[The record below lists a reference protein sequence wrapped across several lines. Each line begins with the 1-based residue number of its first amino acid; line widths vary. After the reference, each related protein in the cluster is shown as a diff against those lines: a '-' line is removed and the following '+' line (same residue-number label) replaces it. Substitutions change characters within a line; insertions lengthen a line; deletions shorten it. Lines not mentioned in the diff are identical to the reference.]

1 MNIHTIILAGGRGTR
16 MLSQKAKVLQKL
28 ASKTMLQ
35 HILTSAKQVS
45 DKISVVVGFD
55 KEGVEEEISHL
66 SINAKTYLQK
76 KQIGTAD
83 AVKSVIDEI
92 NDSEKVLI
100 LYGDVPL
107 IKAST
112 LNNLCSTEGDIAILT
127 TLLKNPTG
135 YGRVVKDSNN
145 LVTRIV
151 EEKDATDM
159 QKEINEI
166 FTGILVA
173 PGKALKELIPLIN
186 NENAAQ
192 EYYLT
197 DLIGIASEKGFKIN
211 AQDSPKSETM
221 GANNRLEQE
230 ELERVL
236 RNMNAEDLLK
246 AGATLIDKSRIDI
259 RGNIEV
265 GADCVIDVNVI
276 FEGDVELGDNVE
288 IGANSVISDTKIDNG
303 TKILPFS
310 HIVQSNNIG
319 KDCSIGPYAR
329 LREGSIIENEAKIGN
344 FVETKKSTIGKSS
357 KANHF
362 SYLGDAQIGD
372 NVNIGAGTITCNYDG
387 KDKHKTNIGEGSF
400 IGTNSSL
407 VAPINIGKNAYVGA
421 GSTITKDIPD
431 DALGVGRGKQIN
443 KENWS
448 KKKK

>member
-1 MNIHTIILAGGRGTR
+1 

-35 HILTSAKQVS
+35 HILVSAKQVS

-66 SINAKTYLQK
+66 SINAKTYQQK

-135 YGRVVKDSNN
+135 YGRVVKDSSN

-259 RGNIEV
+259 RGNVEV

-310 HIVQSNNIG
+310 HIVQSNIG

>member
-135 YGRVVKDSNN
+135 YGRVVKDSSN

-259 RGNIEV
+259 RGNVEV

-310 HIVQSNNIG
+310 HIVQSNIG

>member
-1 MNIHTIILAGGRGTR
+1 

-35 HILTSAKQVS
+35 HILTSANQVS
-45 DKISVVVGFD
+45 DKMSVVVGFD
-55 KEGVEEEISHL
+55 KEGVEEEISRL

-83 AVKSVIDEI
+83 AVKAVIDEI

-135 YGRVVKDSNN
+135 YGRVVKDSSN

-173 PGKALKELIPLIN
+173 PGKVLKELIPLIN
-186 NENAAQ
+186 NENSAQ

-211 AQDSPKSETM
+211 AKDSPNSETM
-221 GANNRLEQE
+221 GANNRSEQE

-259 RGNIEV
+259 RGNVEV

-310 HIVQSNNIG
+310 HIVQSKIG

-362 SYLGDAQIGD
+362 SYLGDAQIGES
-372 NVNIGAGTITCNYDG
+372 VNIGAGTITCNYDG
-387 KDKHKTNIGEGSF
+387 KDKHKTKIGDASF
-400 IGTNSSL
+400 VGTNSSL
-407 VAPINIGKNAYVGA
+407 VAPVNIGKNAYVGA

-431 DALGVGRGKQIN
+431 NALGVGRGKQKN

-448 KKKK
+448 KNKK

>member
-1 MNIHTIILAGGRGTR
+1 

-35 HILTSAKQVS
+35 HILVSAKQVS

-66 SINAKTYLQK
+66 SINAKTYQQK

-135 YGRVVKDSNN
+135 YGRVVKDSSN

-246 AGATLIDKSRIDI
+246 AGETLIDKSRIDI
-259 RGNIEV
+259 RGNVEV

-310 HIVQSNNIG
+310 HIVQSNIG

>member
-1 MNIHTIILAGGRGTR
+1 MDIHTIILAGGRGTR

-35 HILTSAKQVS
+35 HILVSAKQVS

-66 SINAKTYLQK
+66 SINAKTYQQK

-135 YGRVVKDSNN
+135 YGRVVKDSSN

-259 RGNIEV
+259 RGNVEV

-310 HIVQSNNIG
+310 HIVQSNIG

>member
-1 MNIHTIILAGGRGTR
+1 

-35 HILTSAKQVS
+35 HILTSANQVS
-45 DKISVVVGFD
+45 DKMSVVVGFD
-55 KEGVEEEISHL
+55 KEGVEEEISRL

-83 AVKSVIDEI
+83 AVKAVIDEI

-135 YGRVVKDSNN
+135 YGRVVKDSSN

-173 PGKALKELIPLIN
+173 PGKVLKELIPLIN
-186 NENAAQ
+186 NENSAQ

-211 AQDSPKSETM
+211 AKDSPNSETM
-221 GANNRLEQE
+221 GANNRSEQE

-259 RGNIEV
+259 RGNVEV

-310 HIVQSNNIG
+310 HIVQSKIG

-362 SYLGDAQIGD
+362 SYLGDAQIGES
-372 NVNIGAGTITCNYDG
+372 VNIGAGTITCNYDG